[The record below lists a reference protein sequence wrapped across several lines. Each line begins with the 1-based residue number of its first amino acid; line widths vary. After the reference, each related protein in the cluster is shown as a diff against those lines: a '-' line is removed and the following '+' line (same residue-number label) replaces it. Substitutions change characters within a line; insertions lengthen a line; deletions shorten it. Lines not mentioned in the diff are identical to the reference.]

1 MRCNSSK
8 CGSLPI
14 LESGRSRSR
23 PQRQPDVA
31 GRQRGADDHRRRA
44 DYPDV
49 AQAWTK
55 FMRCM
60 IVALAGSLFFSG
72 PLATWFVRLSQKIG
86 VDILKERHERGA
98 MLVSAAVL
106 AGEIDA
112 HNAAEFA
119 AELAE
124 RHPTMAADRVA
135 APPSRRAGAACALC
149 HGGIAYPWRL
159 EQTHA
164 MLIGTTGAGK
174 TTQLRKLVTEARERP
189 ALRGL
194 RPHGCLRRSLL

>member
-1 MRCNSSK
+1 
-8 CGSLPI
+8 
-14 LESGRSRSR
+14 
-23 PQRQPDVA
+23 
-31 GRQRGADDHRRRA
+31 
-44 DYPDV
+44 
-49 AQAWTK
+49 
-55 FMRCM
+55 MRCM

-124 RHPTMAADRVA
+124 RHPPWQPTVWPRHH
-135 APPSRRAGAACALC
+135 RRARRVGAACALC
-149 HGGIAYPWRL
+149 HGGIAYPGGSNRPTPCSSAP
-159 EQTHA
+159 Q
-164 MLIGTTGAGK
+164 
-174 TTQLRKLVTEARERP
+174 ARAR
-189 ALRGL
+189 
-194 RPHGCLRRSLL
+194 RRSFASW

>member
-1 MRCNSSK
+1 
-8 CGSLPI
+8 LPDDSVVPMTI
-14 LESGRSRSR
+14 G
-23 PQRQPDVA
+23 DVP
-31 GRQRGADDHRRRA
+31 

-124 RHPTMAADRVA
+124 RHPPWQPTVWL
-135 APPSRRAGAACALC
+135 APPSPSASLWGCMCPTPWQGSPIPGGSNRPTPCSSAPQARA
-149 HGGIAYPWRL
+149 R
-159 EQTHA
+159 
-164 MLIGTTGAGK
+164 
-174 TTQLRKLVTEARERP
+174 
-189 ALRGL
+189 
-194 RPHGCLRRSLL
+194 RRSFASW